1 MVSKKFISG
10 IGAGMLISALA
21 LFFLSPAQNVVLD
34 IEAISNHNGGL
45 ASATFPYSRFKKLP
59 VIAFYGDNSNLLEH
73 TVERVQLPDGKFGV
87 KVITLTRPTSKK
99 SYFI

>member
-1 MVSKKFISG
+1 MVSIKFISG
-10 IGAGMLISALA
+10 VGAGMLIGTLS

-34 IEAISNHNGGL
+34 FETISNQNGGL

-59 VIAFYGDNSNLLEH
+59 VIEFYGDHDNLLEH

-87 KVITLTRPTSKK
+87 KVITLTRAPNKK
-99 SYFI
+99 SYLI